1 MEVVHGRVG
10 NEIEKK
16 REKER
21 WRVGRFGGRIV
32 KSRSFP
38 TRRSRVVVER
48 LSEEGEREG
57 SWSAVEKLGGRKRRV
72 NIVSW
77 PCIRRAL
84 SRS

>member
-1 MEVVHGRVG
+1 MDALEMKLKKKGK
-10 NEIEKK
+10 EK
-16 REKER
+16 
-21 WRVGRFGGRIV
+21 VGRFDGRIV

-38 TRRSRVVVER
+38 IRRSRVVVEP
-48 LSEEGEREG
+48 LSKEGEREG
-57 SWSAVEKLGGRKRRV
+57 SWSTVEKLGGRKRRV